1 LAATFIPQ
9 DVMGFQALY
18 RKPDTSKK
26 HPTYPVFPYLLR
38 DKVIERANQAWALDI
53 TCIPMGRYWV

>member
-1 LAATFIPQ
+1 
-9 DVMGFQALY
+9 MGFQALY